1 MSKIENKGQIDYWSD
16 LIKKTIDE
24 SQDIKPFLGYSQ
36 VVGFTDLRLLEG
48 GFTIIIIVGDK
59 KLSWKNYGSHKYCVN
74 VTRVESNC
82 DSVYIH
88 AKRMGGFAYHS
99 YDFWNFSEAKYYLI
113 NLVVTYY
120 KFSENYSTELVNGLK
135 LAISLIA
142 NVENILK
149 DRISYEIRNK

>member
-1 MSKIENKGQIDYWSD
+1 MSKIVNKGQIDYWLD
-16 LIKKTIDE
+16 RVKKTKEEDE
-24 SQDIKPFLGYSQ
+24 EIAPFLGYSQ
-36 VVGFTDLRLLEG
+36 IVGLADLRLLEG
-48 GFTIIIIVGDK
+48 GFAIVIIVGDK

-88 AKRMGGFAYHS
+88 AKRMCGFAYHS

-135 LAISLIA
+135 LAISLID

-149 DRISYEIRNK
+149 DRISYEIRKK